1 MEGTIFSKETK
12 EQKEETCPGMPPVGM
27 DEAAVNSDPMVI
39 SPRRAHAFTLAEAC
53 TQHPSL
59 GHSSSVGEVPQL
71 VSPTWLMDR
80 LRLGLDRVRP
90 TSGIHPQTSCCQ
102 VPTSS
107 YGQVCWLLGS
117 DLNALPYP

>member
-71 VSPTWLMDR
+71 VSPTWLMER
-80 LRLGLDRVRP
+80 LRLGFPRGSAVKNLPVSQEGLRP
-90 TSGIHPQTSCCQ
+90 
-102 VPTSS
+102 
-107 YGQVCWLLGS
+107 Y
-117 DLNALPYP
+117 